1 MADPLTCDSLTTV
14 CAFRYALGRRTYV
27 VDHVARWLIANRDK
41 LDASDRALIVR
52 EIDQQRE
59 RGLGD
64 ACDERE
70 WLRAR
75 DAMLGI
81 EPCA

>member
-1 MADPLTCDSLTTV
+1 MAESVITCDSLTAV

-41 LDASDRALIVR
+41 LDANDRALIVR
-52 EIDQQRE
+52 EIDQQQE

-64 ACDERE
+64 ACDVADWMRVRE
-70 WLRAR
+70 V
-75 DAMLGI
+75 MK
-81 EPCA
+81 CA